1 MRTAPNLFEDL
12 PAHLPAEVVQTLVSA
27 RSFRI
32 ERIISCGHA
41 SPDDFWYDQPEHEFV
56 VVLRG
61 AAQLRFEEGVLDL
74 NLGSFINI
82 PAHKRHRVEWTDPDQ
97 PTIWLAVYYGD

>member
-27 RSFRI
+27 GRVRI
-32 ERIISCGHA
+32 ERIISRGQA
-41 SPDDFWYDQPEHEFV
+41 SPDDVWYDQPEHEFV

-61 AAQLRFEEGVLDL
+61 AAQLRFEDGVLDL
-74 NLGSFINI
+74 AAGSFITI
-82 PAHKRHRVEWTDPDQ
+82 PAHTRHRVEWTDPDQ
-97 PTIWLAVYYGD
+97 PTIWLAVLYSD